1 MSNMNERRIHQD
13 SHGIYVKTGG
23 YVMRPVVS
31 ERYHNERECLEG
43 STQYVAGQKVKAEHV
58 GGSGLGLV
66 GDEYWFVHGSYIDN
80 ECQQISS
87 EECWE
92 VK

>member
-1 MSNMNERRIHQD
+1 MNERRIHQD

-23 YVMRPVVS
+23 YIIRPAVS
-31 ERYHNERECLEG
+31 ERYYDEGECLEG
-43 STQYVAGQKVKAEHV
+43 STQYVAGQKVKANHIAQT
-58 GGSGLGLV
+58 GLGLV
-66 GDEYWFVHGSYIDN
+66 GDEYWFTHGSYYDY
-80 ECQQISS
+80 EGRQISS